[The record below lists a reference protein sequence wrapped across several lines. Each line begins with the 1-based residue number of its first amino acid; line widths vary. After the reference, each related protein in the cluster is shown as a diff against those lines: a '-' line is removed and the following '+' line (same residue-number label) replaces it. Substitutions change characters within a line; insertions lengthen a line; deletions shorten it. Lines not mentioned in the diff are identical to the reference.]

1 MKNYFELRRYIYT
14 RSWTW
19 CWTWCGCSN
28 YTYQLSYNQLYKIT
42 SLWRII
48 MKLIVF
54 SIILF
59 KLKLL
64 NARIDQNK
72 INGFSSFEVNGKS
85 LSRSD
90 RIGAKIP
97 LTSFGLKRPE
107 FRSKVVVKSHAK
119 ESNKASN
126 LPFLSVVD
134 DSIVGMYVL
143 TFFYI

>member
-1 MKNYFELRRYIYT
+1 
-14 RSWTW
+14 
-19 CWTWCGCSN
+19 
-28 YTYQLSYNQLYKIT
+28 
-42 SLWRII
+42 
-48 MKLIVF
+48 MKLIVY

-143 TFFYI
+143 TFFPHLEYL